1 MFFAVLTAMKERDIA
16 LYYLA
21 KLREMQKDRWVLLVQ
36 ELEDAELMMD
46 EIDVAIAKV
55 REEMKDDDRRK
66 GNTGADA

>member
-1 MFFAVLTAMKERDIA
+1 MKERDIA